1 MSDCPIPRV
10 YTYEV
15 DGDNK
20 AQEESAKASS
30 GTVGVVG
37 SDVGSDLVAPSG
49 IGAVKPQETVHD
61 DFKDAESEDAP
72 GSSASSAAAADNG
85 CKITPAELVIKESVE
100 PESYK
105 AVIDL
110 IEKLREILRVTY
122 HHSAEVSILLAFA
135 HWYGEIMPFGDMKA
149 RGAAIAQWTDTL
161 QLLAAVVTQLS
172 DIICGTNV
180 EITQVRQNS
189 LELCYSVRWPV
200 ALSFKHSS
208 SNFCRGSRGV
218 VLANAERFAEIG
230 WLKKDT
236 WAFRPECTTQVF
248 DTIQEHIKNLGM
260 ATQALKMAL
269 DRFRNQRVFSDLNK
283 LHEYLFYDIPPLAM
297 PSFPDFLWRLYQIMT
312 VFTNLN
318 YSDKRRYSAEDQKL
332 ALRLSEEETNAE
344 MSRLAKAIEKLPK

>member
-1 MSDCPIPRV
+1 MDNEDTEKTTVC
-10 YTYEV
+10 
-15 DGDNK
+15 DNK
-20 AQEESAKASS
+20 AQAQSTEVAPSAATS
-30 GTVGVVG
+30 GI
-37 SDVGSDLVAPSG
+37 VAPSG
-49 IGAVKPQETVHD
+49 IGAVSSEELAKD
-61 DFKDAESEDAP
+61 DFKDEDDDDVP
-72 GSSASSAAAADNG
+72 AAAAASTDG
-85 CKITPAELVIKESVE
+85 CKIKPADLIVKDSVE
-100 PESYK
+100 PENYK
-105 AVIDL
+105 VVIDL
-110 IEKLREILRVTY
+110 IEKLREILKVAY
-122 HHSAEVSILLAFA
+122 HHSAEVSVLLAFA
-135 HWYGEIMPFGDMKA
+135 HWYGEIMPFGDVKA
-149 RGAAIAQWTDTL
+149 RAGALGQWTDTI

-172 DIICGTNV
+172 DIVCGTNV

-200 ALSFKHSS
+200 ALSVKHSS

-236 WAFRPECTTQVF
+236 WAFKPECTEQVF
-248 DTIQEHIKNLGM
+248 STIQEHMKNIGM

-269 DRFRNQRVFSDLNK
+269 DRFRRQKYFSDLNK

-312 VFTNLN
+312 VFANFN

-332 ALRLSEEETNAE
+332 AVRLSEEETNAE